1 MAQCSSGSSGVGKL
15 FFNSA
20 CVALIQYFF
29 NTDTFRTLS
38 IWSNYSFGN
47 NDFVS
52 PFKIE
57 VERPGLLEMS
67 KCVKVTAVGKFILFV
82 ATMFIMAGVGSILNS
97 MYDVQNPDNNCS
109 HVYGNE
115 WLKSLYFSLSAT
127 ILYFIF
133 NNKTVVQLFNGNMS
147 GLVSGDPLSSQ
158 ENCRKTSFYGWV
170 ILLSLVFVTTYL
182 IYIISAYV

>member
-1 MAQCSSGSSGVGKL
+1 MAQCSAGSSGVGKL

-20 CVALIQYFF
+20 CVGILQYIL
-29 NTDTFRTLS
+29 NSDTFRGFS
-38 IWSNYSFGN
+38 AWSNYSFGK

-57 VERPGLLEMS
+57 VERPGLLEIS
-67 KCVKVTAVGKFILFV
+67 KCVKVTAVGKFILFAATV
-82 ATMFIMAGVGSILNS
+82 AIMAGVGSILNS
-97 MYDVQNPDNNCS
+97 MYDVQNPNNNCS

-127 ILYFIF
+127 ILYFIL
-133 NNKTVVQLFNGNMS
+133 NNKTVVQLFIGNMS
-147 GLVSGDPLSSQ
+147 GLVSGDPMSPQ
-158 ENCRKTSFYGWV
+158 DNCRKTSFFGWV
-170 ILLSLVFVTTYL
+170 ILLGLVFVTTYL